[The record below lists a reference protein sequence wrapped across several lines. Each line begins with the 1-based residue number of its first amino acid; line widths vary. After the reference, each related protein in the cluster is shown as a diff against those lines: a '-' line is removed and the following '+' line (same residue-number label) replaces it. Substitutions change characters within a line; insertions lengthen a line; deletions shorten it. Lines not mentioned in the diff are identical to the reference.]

1 MSVLQEREDHLTM
14 MTSAYDLLLKY
25 VINLLKPK
33 RPQVWRSIKT
43 NNTAFRARVD
53 CMEGSRDILKA
64 IGYSEVTQ
72 TSMQFP
78 EDVEEPDHERLRTFS
93 AELLMAKLEVE
104 QMNDRQQTPQSLDP
118 QQQQQQQQ
126 QQYTAEQQPSIQ
138 PHRGGGMFP
147 TVSNTE
153 AFQYS
158 NASPDA
164 QSPSGQNG
172 QMQQQEQGTLDPTSQ
187 LQP

>member
-53 CMEGSRDILKA
+53 CMEGSRDMKA

-78 EDVEEPDHERLRTFS
+78 EDVEEQDHERLRTF
-93 AELLMAKLEVE
+93 AVELLMAKLEVE

-126 QQYTAEQQPSIQ
+126 YTAERQPSIQ

-147 TVSNTE
+147 SVSNTE
-153 AFQYS
+153 AFQYP
-158 NASPDA
+158 NASHVKLVGRKDYRI
-164 QSPSGQNG
+164 S
-172 QMQQQEQGTLDPTSQ
+172 LIKSQ
-187 LQP
+187 AFISL